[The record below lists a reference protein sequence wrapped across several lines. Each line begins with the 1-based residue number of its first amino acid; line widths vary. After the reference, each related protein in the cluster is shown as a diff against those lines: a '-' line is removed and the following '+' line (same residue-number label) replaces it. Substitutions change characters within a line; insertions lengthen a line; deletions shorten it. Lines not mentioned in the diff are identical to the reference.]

1 MPTTDTQN
9 ALAALNAVNVLNAP
23 RTPWTLSELSTP
35 AAASTLGAVAEMPAS
50 TPASKDN
57 EPRYTRGRKSRG
69 RGLRKT
75 TGCLTCRRRHVS
87 CDEAKPVCG
96 GCQRTMRTCEY
107 RSQATP
113 TKSTSNGNSN
123 TKAAKATA
131 PSVTASSSTATSRSS
146 SRRRGDANAAGISG
160 ELPELPALREDAVV
174 VVTGIDNDAADE
186 TQDETQDN
194 AGMTDALQ
202 QQLDDSVGTMHGPP
216 SDVPCQ
222 QPPTPSLHTS
232 APGFT
237 LLAAAATAVGPPP
250 SLPPQTTPQQ
260 QTISTPSTTY
270 SLQLSPGQARHKGA
284 AYAPSVSSGRVSL
297 SQQELF
303 GAAGAGSLMSYVPNV
318 EAATAQW
325 LGLLIGDAA
334 QDAGGGLATFDWD
347 CEAGGVDCFGN
358 TAAADMAAV
367 PAMATM
373 AAAAD
378 EVGPALSTMSTLP
391 SGMTSTGAGNIYRT
405 NPGLQE
411 RFARFGGEQ
420 QLEVQAWHHAPLI
433 ELAAHE
439 HVLFQHFV
447 RNISRTMDLF
457 DLKKSF
463 GTFVPHLAMHNVG
476 LINAILALSSRHLS
490 LKARADTAT
499 SPEPQPPPPNENEAI
514 RYYYKTLHYIQKA
527 MEYDT
532 YKTSLE
538 LLATSIIVSTYEMLD
553 GSRRDWERHL
563 QGVFL
568 IQRSQVIHGD
578 SGGLRQ
584 AVWWSWLCQD
594 VWAAFRERRKP
605 LTFWQPKK
613 RLEELDPHEL
623 AARSVLYFAHVVA
636 FCSAEEMERHRGAPA
651 ARMAKADALLESLED
666 WRHHHTVEFDPL
678 PSAAPVAA
686 SETTTATDTAFQ
698 PIWIH
703 PPAFGVAMQ
712 LYYCARILL
721 ALHRPLVGDLD
732 AYLQQRKAIQRY
744 VAIVCG
750 IALTLTDDA
759 ASVMCS
765 QCLYIA
771 GLSIEDP
778 TRQRAVLGLLEE
790 CRQRA
795 VWPATPLGDELARK
809 WQASQ

>member
-1 MPTTDTQN
+1 MPTTST
-9 ALAALNAVNVLNAP
+9 LNTSNTLNAP
-23 RTPWTLSELSTP
+23 TTPGTP
-35 AAASTLGAVAEMPAS
+35 AVVRSATAVAEMPAS
-50 TPASKDN
+50 TPAAKDS

-96 GCQRTMRTCEY
+96 GCQRTMRACEY

-113 TKSTSNGNSN
+113 TKNNDSNDKT
-123 TKAAKATA
+123 TKTTA
-131 PSVTASSSTATSRSS
+131 PSATASSSTTTSRSS
-146 SRRRGDANAAGISG
+146 SRRRGGTAGASV
-160 ELPELPALREDAVV
+160 ELPELREDVTV
-174 VVTGIDNDAADE
+174 VVTGADNAEDE
-186 TQDETQDN
+186 TQDDTD
-194 AGMTDALQ
+194 MTDAIQ
-202 QQLDDSVGTMHGPP
+202 QQLDDSVTMRAPP
-216 SDVPCQ
+216 DVPNEAAV
-222 QPPTPSLHTS
+222 PSLATS
-232 APGFT
+232 APGFN

-250 SLPPQTTPQQ
+250 QSTPQQ
-260 QTISTPSTTY
+260 TIGTPSTTY
-270 SLQLSPGQARHKGA
+270 SLQLSPGQVRHNTT
-284 AYAPSVSSGRVSL
+284 YAPSVSSGRLSVS
-297 SQQELF
+297 QHDLF
-303 GAAGAGSLMSYVPNV
+303 GAGAGSLMSYVPNV

-325 LGLLIGDAA
+325 LGLLIGDAT
-334 QDAGGGLATFDWD
+334 QDAAGGLATFDWD
-347 CEAGGVDCFGN
+347 CEAGGMDCFGN
-358 TAAADMAAV
+358 TVTDMAAMPTTATTTTSADNIP
-367 PAMATM
+367 PAS
-373 AAAAD
+373 
-378 EVGPALSTMSTLP
+378 STMSTLP
-391 SGMTSTGAGNIYRT
+391 SSMTSVSVGNVNRT

-411 RFARFGGEQ
+411 RFARLGGEQ
-420 QLEVQAWHHAPLI
+420 QLEVQAWHHAPPI
-433 ELAAHE
+433 ELLAHE

-457 DLKKSF
+457 DPKKSF
-463 GTFVPHLAMHNVG
+463 GTFMHNVG
-476 LINAILALSSRHLS
+476 LINAILALSSRHLA
-490 LKARADTAT
+490 LKAKADTAT
-499 SPEPQPPPPNENEAI
+499 SPEPHPPPPNENEAI

-678 PSAAPVAA
+678 PSAPVVAG
-686 SETTTATDTAFQ
+686 EDNNATDTAFQ

-759 ASVMCS
+759 TSVMCS

-778 TRQRAVLGLLEE
+778 TRQRAVLDLLDK

-795 VWPATPLGDELARK
+795 VWPATPLSDELTRK
-809 WQASQ
+809 WQASL